1 MTMGSESGTFEGG
14 TAEKGASDKDFRTW
28 AMVLHLSLLAGYTVV
43 PLVGLIAPIVI
54 WQIKKNEMPAMDEHG
69 KIVVNWIISS
79 LIYSAIGFVLM
90 FILIGVPILI
100 ALYVLGIV
108 FPIIGAIKANSG
120 IAWKYPLSINFI

>member
-14 TAEKGASDKDFRTW
+14 TTEKGASDNDFRTW

-54 WQIKKNEMPAMDEHG
+54 WQIKKNEMPAIDEHG

>member
-1 MTMGSESGTFEGG
+1 MDSE
-14 TAEKGASDKDFRTW
+14 KDLRTW

-54 WQIKKNEMPAMDEHG
+54 WQIKKNEMPEIETHG
-69 KIVVNWIISS
+69 RIVVNWIISS
-79 LIYSAIGFVLM
+79 LIYSAIGVILT

-120 IAWKYPLSINFI
+120 IAWKYPLSIHFV

>member
-1 MTMGSESGTFEGG
+1 MTMASE
-14 TAEKGASDKDFRTW
+14 KDFRTW

-54 WQIKKNEMPAMDEHG
+54 WQIKKNELPEMDVHG

-120 IAWKYPLSINFI
+120 IAWKYPLTINFI